1 MIKARGLTKYYGR
14 RLAIDHL
21 TFEAHKGEIVGFLG
35 PNGAGKTTT
44 MRILTGYMP
53 PSDGDAWVAGYHVVD
68 ESLEVRRRVGYLPE
82 NVALY
87 DDMTVW
93 DYLRFMGQLRQVPDL
108 DERIAEV
115 LERVNLLERS
125 ESFIG
130 SLSRGMRQRVGLAQA
145 ILHRPEV
152 LILDEPTMGLDP
164 AQRVEVRDLIR
175 EIGQEHTVMLSTH
188 ILSEAQEL
196 CDRVLIINEGRI
208 LAEDTPEELE
218 LRLRGAQRVRLQV
231 SGPASAAELQTRLAA
246 LPGVLQVHAAD
257 AQHLE
262 VELAPDAGRDLRPV
276 LARAVLDAGYDLH
289 EMCTVSLSLEDIF
302 LQLIREEGA
311 SDQEA
316 AAAEPSATTE
326 AASSHPASEAD
337 EEA

>member
-1 MIKARGLTKYYGR
+1 MIQARDLTKYYGR
-14 RLAIDHL
+14 RLAIDRL
-21 TFEAHKGEIVGFLG
+21 TFKAHKGEIVGFLG

-68 ESLEVRRRVGYLPE
+68 DSLEVRRRVGYLPE

-93 DYLRFMGQLRQVPDL
+93 DYLTFMGQLRQVPNL

-125 ESFIG
+125 DSFIG
-130 SLSRGMRQRVGLAQA
+130 GLSRGMRQRVGLAQA
-145 ILHRPEV
+145 ILHQPEV

-164 AQRVEVRDLIR
+164 AQRVEVRHLIR

-196 CDRVLIINEGRI
+196 CDRVLILHQGRI
-208 LAEDTPEELE
+208 LAEDTPAELE
-218 LRLRGAQRVRLQV
+218 LRLRGAQRVQLHVGGAAPVSALQQRL
-231 SGPASAAELQTRLAA
+231 TT
-246 LPGVLQVHAAD
+246 LPGVLRVAARD
-257 AQHLE
+257 DGRLE
-262 VELAPDAGRDLRPV
+262 VEIAPDTDVDVRPM
-276 LARAVLDAGYDLH
+276 LARAVLDAGYDLR
-289 EMCTVSLSLEDIF
+289 EMCTISLSLEDIF
-302 LQLIREEGA
+302 LQLIRDEDA
-311 SDQEA
+311 STHHDVSS
-316 AAAEPSATTE
+316 PTATATD
-326 AASSHPASEAD
+326 ATVSETADDD

>member
-53 PSDGDAWVAGYHVVD
+53 PSDGDAWIAGYHVVD

-82 NVALY
+82 NIALY

-93 DYLRFMGQLRQVPDL
+93 DYLAFMGQLRQVPNL

-115 LERVNLLERS
+115 LERVDLLHRS

-164 AQRVEVRDLIR
+164 AQRVEVRNLIR

-188 ILSEAQEL
+188 ILSEAQAL
-196 CDRVLIINEGRI
+196 CDRVLILNQGRI

-218 LRLRGAQRVRLQV
+218 LRLRGAQRIRLRV
-231 SGPASAAELQTRLAA
+231 SGADRGDDLQSRLTA
-246 LPGVLQVHAAD
+246 LKGVLRVHQVD
-257 AQHLE
+257 AHHWE
-262 VELAPDAGRDLRPV
+262 VELAPEASRDLRPV
-276 LARAVLDAGYDLH
+276 LARTVLDAGYDLH

-311 SDQEA
+311 GPNEA
-316 AAAEPSATTE
+316 PSTADDAPPTSAPE
-326 AASSHPASEAD
+326 DD

>member
-1 MIKARGLTKYYGR
+1 MIEARDLTKYYGR
-14 RLAIDHL
+14 RLALDHVS
-21 TFEAHKGEIVGFLG
+21 FQAHKGEIVGFLG

-53 PSDGDAWVAGYHVVD
+53 PSDGDAWIAGHHVVD
-68 ESLEVRRRVGYLPE
+68 ESLEVRRHVGYLPE
-82 NVALY
+82 NIALY
-87 DDMTVW
+87 DDLTVW
-93 DYLRFMGQLRQVPDL
+93 DYLAFMGQLRGVPSL

-115 LERVNLLERS
+115 LERVNLLDRS

-152 LILDEPTMGLDP
+152 LILDEPTIGLDP
-164 AQRVEVRDLIR
+164 AQRVEVRELIR

-196 CDRVLIINEGRI
+196 CDRVLIIHQGRI
-208 LAEDTPEELE
+208 LAEDTPAELE
-218 LRLRGAQRVRLQV
+218 LRVRGAQQVRLEV
-231 SGPASAAELQTRLAA
+231 GGEAPAEALGPRLSA
-246 LPGVLQVHAAD
+246 LPGVLRVAASTPN
-257 AQHLE
+257 HLE
-262 VELAPDAGRDLRPV
+262 VELAPDTPHDVRPA
-276 LARAVLDAGYDLH
+276 LARAVLEAGYDLR

-302 LQLIREEGA
+302 LQLIRDEQAEPADTAA
-311 SDQEA
+311 SDA
-316 AAAEPSATTE
+316 APTPT
-326 AASSHPASEAD
+326 PD